1 MMKKPK
7 RPKKPKMSASPT
19 AWQRFDERMKD
30 WEKRCREIDSDKKK
44 KESIMKKYR

>member
-1 MMKKPK
+1 MKKPK
-7 RPKKPKMSASPT
+7 RPKKPKMSASPAT
-19 AWQRFDERMKD
+19 WQRFDERMKD